1 MLPSMPWCIIRTN
14 HEVTIDPG
22 ISLEGNLVIYYLQK
36 KKQILT
42 VFFWKLMGQLISVLQ
57 SKTLFCYSFML

>member
-36 KKQILT
+36 KKTEFNSFLLEIN
-42 VFFWKLMGQLISVLQ
+42 GPIN
-57 SKTLFCYSFML
+57 FCFTE